1 MRHTAFADSSAAA
14 PAAAALAPA
23 RSLRE
28 SVFRK
33 ANYTEGRNTDLSTT
47 ATQHG
52 LRSSAAVHQ
61 AAVLDLPS

>member
-1 MRHTAFADSSAAA
+1 MRHTTFADSSAAA

-33 ANYTEGRNTDLSTT
+33 ANYTEGRNTDLRATV
-47 ATQHG
+47 TQHSLG
-52 LRSSAAVHQ
+52 SKVVAHQ
-61 AAVLDLPS
+61 ATLLDLPS